1 MDTPLKA
8 RVHAGKPAN
17 DVLRTGLTEM
27 MSVCEH
33 MAAKLEEAIPTAT
46 LPTPL
51 ERPEPDD
58 DGGMDESV

>member
-1 MDTPLKA
+1 
-8 RVHAGKPAN
+8 
-17 DVLRTGLTEM
+17 M

>member
-1 MDTPLKA
+1 
-8 RVHAGKPAN
+8 
-17 DVLRTGLTEM
+17 M

-33 MAAKLEEAIPTAT
+33 MAAKLEEAIPSAT

-51 ERPEPDD
+51 ERPEPDGDDD